1 MKKII
6 YSLGVCLVATQLQ
19 AQVFNGTDFYV
30 SEGAV
35 VSFNTDVVNE
45 GKLTNN
51 GKIHFQKNF
60 DNLSSVKSSGVVV
73 FDGSAPQVLRSSK
86 ELAFGQLFLDNDLKL
101 ETAVR
106 IDESL
111 SFRRGVI
118 ESSSQNPLVF
128 GQNGKYNG
136 ASDFSHVKGVVT
148 KEGNESF
155 EFPLGDGTNF
165 RSFRVARSN
174 ENQKLTASY
183 SFRSPLNVS
192 EQVSE
197 GVDALNQSEFW
208 SLRSELA
215 RGAAQVSVNGSSDLD
230 GIAFLDKGTW
240 SMTED
245 ANLSAATNLKDGTL
259 FTLARSR
266 NIQANIGVYP
276 NPTEGEFF
284 LKLAGMNENEMIT
297 VDITNQDGSKIMHK
311 EGFVRDLRKAYT
323 LPENLPATELTVRV
337 LREGSS
343 KKALYQKMILNK

>member
-6 YSLGVCLVATQLQ
+6 YSLGVCLVATQLH
-19 AQVFNGTDFYV
+19 AQVVNNAEFFV

-60 DNLSSVKSSGVVV
+60 DNLSSVKSSGTVV
-73 FDGSAPQVLRSSK
+73 FDGSAPQVLKSTKDLSFSQV
-86 ELAFGQLFLDNDLKL
+86 LLDNDLKL
-101 ETAVR
+101 ETTLR

-111 SFRRGVI
+111 SFRRGI
-118 ESSSQNPLVF
+118 LESSAKNPLVF
-128 GQNGKYNG
+128 AENGKYNG
-136 ASDFSHVKGVVT
+136 ASDFSHVMGVVS

-165 RSFRVARSN
+165 RSFRVARTN
-174 ENQKLTASY
+174 ESQKLTASY
-183 SFRSPLNVS
+183 LYRSPLNVS
-192 EQVSE
+192 EQVSD
-197 GVDALNQSEFW
+197 GVDALNQSEYW
-208 SLRSELA
+208 SLKSESLKSEA
-215 RGAAQVSVNGSSDLD
+215 LVSVTNRSDLD

-245 ANLSAATNLKDGTL
+245 ANLSAATNLKEGTL
-259 FTLARSR
+259 FTLAKSK
-266 NIQANIGVYP
+266 NIQPAIGVYP

-284 LKLAGMNENEMIT
+284 LKLSGLNENEMIT

-311 EGFVRDLRKAYT
+311 NGLVKDLRKAYS
-323 LPENLPATELTVRV
+323 LPGNLPATELTVRV
-337 LREGSS
+337 VRETS
-343 KKALYQKMILNK
+343 KKALTQKMILNK

>member
-6 YSLGVCLVATQLQ
+6 YSLGVCLVATQLH
-19 AQVFNGTDFYV
+19 AQVVNNTDFFV

-60 DNLSSVKSSGVVV
+60 DNLSSVKSAGTVV
-73 FDGSAPQVLRSSK
+73 FDGSTPQVLKSAK
-86 ELAFGQLFLDNDLKL
+86 ELSFSQVLLDNDLKL
-101 ETAVR
+101 ETTLR

-111 SFRRGVI
+111 SFRRGII
-118 ESSSQNPLVF
+118 ESSTKNPLVF
-128 GQNGKYNG
+128 AENGKYNG
-136 ASDFSHVKGVVT
+136 ASDFSHVMGVVS

-165 RSFRVARSN
+165 RSFRVARTN

-183 SFRSPLNVS
+183 LYRSPLNVS
-192 EQVSE
+192 EQVSD
-197 GVDALNQSEFW
+197 GVDALNQSEYW
-208 SLRSELA
+208 SLKSESLKSEA
-215 RGAAQVSVNGSSDLD
+215 LVSVSNKSDLD

-259 FTLARSR
+259 FTLAKSK
-266 NIQANIGVYP
+266 NIQPAIGVYP

-284 LKLAGMNENEMIT
+284 LKLSGLNENEMIT

-311 EGFVRDLRKAYT
+311 NGLVKDLRKAYT
-323 LPENLPATELTVRV
+323 LPDNLPATELTVRV
-337 LREGSS
+337 IRETS
-343 KKALYQKMILNK
+343 KKALTQKMILNK

>member
-19 AQVFNGTDFYV
+19 AQVVNNTDFFV

-35 VSFNTDVVNE
+35 VSFNTDVVND

-60 DNLSSVKSSGVVV
+60 ENLSSVKSAGTVV
-73 FDGSAPQVLRSSK
+73 FDGNSPQILKGAKELSFSQVL
-86 ELAFGQLFLDNDLKL
+86 LDNDLKL
-101 ETAVR
+101 ETTLR

-111 SFRRGVI
+111 SFRRGII
-118 ESSSQNPLVF
+118 ESSAQNPLVF
-128 GQNGKYNG
+128 ASNGKYNG
-136 ASDFSHVKGVVT
+136 ASDFSHVMGVVS
-148 KEGNESF
+148 KEGNEGF

-165 RSFRVARSN
+165 RSFRVARTN
-174 ENQKLTASY
+174 ETQKLTAAY
-183 SFRSPLNVS
+183 LYRSPLNVS
-192 EQVSE
+192 EQVSD
-197 GVDALNQSEFW
+197 GVDAINQSEYW
-208 SLRSELA
+208 SLKSESLRA
-215 RGAAQVSVNGSSDLD
+215 EALVSVNNSSDLD

-245 ANLSAATNLKDGTL
+245 ANLSSATNLKEGTL
-259 FTLARSR
+259 FTLAKSK
-266 NIQANIGVYP
+266 NIQAAIGVYP

-284 LKLAGMNENEMIT
+284 LKLSGMNENEMIT

-311 EGFVRDLRKAYT
+311 NGLVRDLRKAYL

-337 LREGSS
+337 LREGS
-343 KKALYQKMILNK
+343 KKALTQKMILNK

>member
-6 YSLGVCLVATQLQ
+6 YSLGVCLVATQLH
-19 AQVFNGTDFYV
+19 AQVVNNTDFYV

-60 DNLSSVKSSGVVV
+60 DNLSTVKSAGTVV
-73 FDGSAPQVLRSSK
+73 FDGSAPQVLKSSK
-86 ELAFGQLFLDNDLKL
+86 ELSFGQLLLDNDLKL

-106 IDESL
+106 VDENL
-111 SFRRGVI
+111 SFRRGII
-118 ESSSQNPLVF
+118 ESSAQNPLVF
-128 GQNGKYNG
+128 AANGKYDG
-136 ASDFSHVKGVVT
+136 ASDFSHVRGVVS
-148 KEGNESF
+148 KEGNDAF

-174 ENQKLTASY
+174 ESQTLTAAY
-183 SFRSPLNVS
+183 LYKSPLNVS

-197 GVDALNQSEFW
+197 GVDAINQTEYW
-208 SLRSELA
+208 SLRSESLKSSA
-215 RGAAQVSVNGSSDLD
+215 TVSVNSKSDLD

-245 ANLSAATNLKDGTL
+245 ANLSSATNLKDGAL

-266 NIQANIGVYP
+266 NIQPAIGVYP

-284 LKLAGMNENEMIT
+284 LKLSGMNENEKII

-311 EGFVRDLRKAYT
+311 EGFVKDLRKAYL
-323 LPENLPATELTVRV
+323 LPENLAATELTVRV
-337 LREGSS
+337 I
-343 KKALYQKMILNK
+343 KADNKALFQKMILNK

>member
-6 YSLGVCLVATQLQ
+6 YSLGVCLVATQLH
-19 AQVFNGTDFYV
+19 AQVVNSTDFYV

-60 DNLSSVKSSGVVV
+60 DNLSTVKSAGAVV
-73 FDGSAPQVLRSSK
+73 FDGNAPQVLKSSK
-86 ELAFGQLFLDNDLKL
+86 ELAFGQLLLDNDLKL
-101 ETAVR
+101 ETALR
-106 IDESL
+106 IDETL
-111 SFRRGVI
+111 SFRRGII

-128 GQNGKYNG
+128 GENGKYDG
-136 ASDFSHVKGVVT
+136 ASDFSHVKGVVS
-148 KEGNESF
+148 KEGNGGF

-165 RSFRVARSN
+165 RSFRVAKTS
-174 ENQKLTASY
+174 ENQTLTASY
-183 SFRSPLNVS
+183 LYKSPLNVS
-192 EQVSE
+192 DQVST
-197 GVDALNQSEFW
+197 GVDAINQDEYW
-208 SLRSELA
+208 SLKSESLK
-215 RGAAQVSVNGSSDLD
+215 GAAQVSVNSKSDLD

-245 ANLSAATNLKDGTL
+245 ANLSSSTNLKDGTL
-259 FTLARSR
+259 FTLAKGR
-266 NIQANIGVYP
+266 NIQAGIGVYP

-284 LKLAGMNENEMIT
+284 LKLSGMNENEMIT

-311 EGFVRDLRKAYT
+311 EGFVKDLRKAYL

-337 LREGSS
+337 LRGDS